1 MNNPMQ
7 ADFALKEL
15 APKEL
20 VPKELA
26 PQINAHFNGK
36 FEVELKY
43 RLTDREAFWERLSA
57 KSPEVMLEDNLEHD
71 CYFDSPSASL
81 AAEHKSLCIREMQ
94 PSGIRLWIVK
104 GPEKDRCEAVNITDA
119 NKAKS
124 MLRTLGYQCVLE
136 IKKRRSVY
144 FLGQFHLTLDRLEGL
159 GDFAELA
166 IVTDDETMLQSY
178 EAQLVALAAELGLNE
193 SQREFLSY
201 KQLQQAL
208 QQ

>member
-1 MNNPMQ
+1 MPT
-7 ADFALKEL
+7 D
-15 APKEL
+15 
-20 VPKELA
+20 LA
-26 PQINAHFNGK
+26 PQIHAHFNGK

-43 RLTDREAFWERLSA
+43 RLTDREAFWARLSA

-71 CYFDSPSASL
+71 CYFDSPIASL

-94 PSGIRLWIVK
+94 PSGIMLWIVK

-144 FLGQFHLTLDRLEGL
+144 FLGEFHLTLDWLEGL

-166 IVTDDETMLQSY
+166 IMTNDEAKLPIY
-178 EAQLVALAAELGLNE
+178 EAQLLALAAELGLEE
-193 SQREFLSY
+193 SQRELLSY
-201 KQLQQAL
+201 KQLQMAIQG
-208 QQ
+208 

>member
-1 MNNPMQ
+1 MAPKEL
-7 ADFALKEL
+7 ALKEL
-15 APKEL
+15 AAKEF
-20 VPKELA
+20 A

-43 RLTDREAFWERLSA
+43 RLTDREAFWARLSA
-57 KSPEVMLEDNLEHD
+57 KSLEVMLEDNLEHD
-71 CYFDSPSASL
+71 CYFDSPIASL

-94 PSGIRLWIVK
+94 PSGIMLWIVK

-144 FLGQFHLTLDRLEGL
+144 FLGEFHLTLDWLEGL

-166 IVTDDETMLQSY
+166 IMTNDEAKLPIY
-178 EAQLVALAAELGLNE
+178 EAQLLALAAELGLEE
-193 SQREFLSY
+193 SQRELLSY
-201 KQLQQAL
+201 RQLQMAIQG
-208 QQ
+208 

>member
-1 MNNPMQ
+1 MSNPMP
-7 ADFALKEL
+7 ADMAPKELALKEL
-15 APKEL
+15 AAKEF
-20 VPKELA
+20 A

-43 RLTDREAFWERLSA
+43 RLTDREAFWARLSA

-71 CYFDSPSASL
+71 CYFDSPTASL

-94 PSGIRLWIVK
+94 PSGIMLWIVK

-144 FLGQFHLTLDRLEGL
+144 FLGEFHLTLDWLEGL

-166 IVTDDETMLQSY
+166 IMTNDEAKLPIY
-178 EAQLVALAAELGLNE
+178 EAQLLALAAELGLEE
-193 SQREFLSY
+193 SQRELLSY
-201 KQLQQAL
+201 KQLQMAIQG
-208 QQ
+208 

>member
-1 MNNPMQ
+1 MNNLMP
-7 ADFALKEL
+7 A
-15 APKEL
+15 
-20 VPKELA
+20 ELA

-43 RLTDREAFWERLSA
+43 RLKDREAFCARLRA

-94 PSGIRLWIVK
+94 PSGIMLWIVK
-104 GPEKDRCEAVNITDA
+104 GPEKDRCEAVNIADVA
-119 NKAKS
+119 KAKS
-124 MLRTLGYQCVLE
+124 MLSTLGYQCVLE

-144 FLGQFHLTLDRLEGL
+144 FLGEFHLTIDRLEGL

-166 IVTDDETMLQSY
+166 IMTDDETMLPIY
-178 EAQLVALAAELGLNE
+178 ESQLLVLATELGLSE

-201 KQLQQAL
+201 RQLQQVL
-208 QQ
+208 QV

>member
-1 MNNPMQ
+1 MSNPMP
-7 ADFALKEL
+7 ADIA
-15 APKEL
+15 
-20 VPKELA
+20 PKELA

-43 RLTDREAFWERLSA
+43 RLADREAFWARLSA

-71 CYFDSPSASL
+71 CYFDSPSVSL

-94 PSGIRLWIVK
+94 PSGIMLWIVK

-144 FLGQFHLTLDRLEGL
+144 FLGEFHLTLDWLEGL

-166 IVTDDETMLQSY
+166 IMTNDEAKLPIY
-178 EAQLVALAAELGLNE
+178 EAQLLALAAELGLEE
-193 SQREFLSY
+193 SQRELLSY
-201 KQLQQAL
+201 KQLQMAIQE
-208 QQ
+208 

>member
-1 MNNPMQ
+1 MP
-7 ADFALKEL
+7 ADIAPKELALKEL
-15 APKEL
+15 AAKEF
-20 VPKELA
+20 A

-43 RLTDREAFWERLSA
+43 RLTDREAFWARLST

-71 CYFDSPSASL
+71 CYFDSPSVSL

-94 PSGIRLWIVK
+94 PSGIMLWIVK

-144 FLGQFHLTLDRLEGL
+144 FLGEFHLTLDWLEGL

-166 IVTDDETMLQSY
+166 IMTNDEAKLPIY
-178 EAQLVALAAELGLNE
+178 EAQLLALAAELGLEE

-201 KQLQQAL
+201 KQLQMAIQG
-208 QQ
+208 